1 MISIEYLRQFK
12 FLDYAIFDLVL
23 SFVGIYLLAPLL
35 SKIFLKLRLK
45 ISKKSWMFLTLPIS
59 ILVHIMV
66 GNMTPMTKYFLD
78 IQDHYVLKI
87 IILGLLALGIKDIK
101 IVPKKT

>member
-1 MISIEYLRQFK
+1 MTSIEYLRQFK
-12 FLDYAIFDLVL
+12 VLDYAIFDLVL

-66 GNMTPMTKYFLD
+66 GTMTPMTKYFLD
-78 IQDHYVLKI
+78 IQDHYILKI